1 MGKRL
6 AKNALAESSGD
17 PIVAYMSAVEK
28 KREKEGQKKIKT
40 KKKVKLV
47 KRDAHASA
55 QLINTEDINPVEE
68 PERES

>member
-1 MGKRL
+1 
-6 AKNALAESSGD
+6 
-17 PIVAYMSAVEK
+17 MSAVEK

-55 QLINTEDINPVEE
+55 
-68 PERES
+68 